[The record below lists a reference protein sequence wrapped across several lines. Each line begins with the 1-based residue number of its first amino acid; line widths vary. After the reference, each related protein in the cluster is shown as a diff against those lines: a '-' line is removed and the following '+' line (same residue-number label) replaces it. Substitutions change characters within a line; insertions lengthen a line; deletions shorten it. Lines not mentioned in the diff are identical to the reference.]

1 MRLVIG
7 QFPWDPFPPETPE
20 PKGPDPIHR
29 TAYQSAVTAA
39 DAYRSVRFA
48 LRREEGVLRI
58 GNRFVADSRY
68 RQVAFVAL
76 GNASGSMAL
85 AALHVFGDR
94 LTQGFL
100 AGPEPAPDEL
110 PFRDLLVPP
119 GLPGFSGATEVV
131 RAATEIAESLG
142 PLDLLLLFVSP
153 GALRAVCRPPD
164 GLTEEEFARLLGTA
178 ASAGATGREVGLLAR
193 TLGDGGVGGR
203 IAAAARQVDL
213 ATFVVDRGD
222 GPGLVG
228 GGPVDPTS
236 PDERAEARA
245 VLDRC
250 GLTASLPPPV
260 LDRLVPGADG
270 PSVPARVA
278 RPVVVAAPSDGLRAA
293 ADAVF
298 DRGWTSRLGFLEIRD
313 PPEAAADTFMARA
326 EELIAAE
333 QLTPESSTKGVAVFA
348 MTTLGLLE
356 GVDEGPA
363 LAAFLN
369 RAASLL
375 RRREMSVGLYRTD
388 GAIGSPAFPPAA
400 VYGPSTDPKAKVRP
414 NRARALPMRGGITDV
429 GMLAVALCGRPTAP
443 GTKA

>member
-1 MRLVIG
+1 VIG

-29 TAYQSAVTAA
+29 TAYQAAITAA

-58 GNRFVADSRY
+58 GNRFVPDSRY
-68 RQVAFVAL
+68 RQVGFVAL

-100 AGPEPAPDEL
+100 AGPEEAPVEL
-110 PFRDLLVPP
+110 PFRGVVIPP
-119 GLPGFSGATEVV
+119 GLPAYAGSAEVV
-131 RAATEIAESLG
+131 EAATEIAQDLG
-142 PLDLLLLFVSP
+142 PQDLLLLLVSP
-153 GALRAVCRPPD
+153 GALRALCRPPV
-164 GLTEEEFARLLGTA
+164 GVAEEEFARLLGTA
-178 ASAGATGREVGLLAR
+178 ASAGASGREVALLAR
-193 TLGDGGVGGR
+193 TLGEGGVGGR

-213 ATFVVDRGD
+213 ATFVIDRGD

-228 GGPVDPTS
+228 GGPVDPTT
-236 PDERAEARA
+236 PDERAESRQ

-250 GLTASLPPPV
+250 GLAASLPSSA
-260 LDRLVPGADG
+260 LDRLAPGADV
-270 PSVPARVA
+270 PSIPVRVS
-278 RPVVVAAPSDGLRAA
+278 RPVVVAAPTDALRAA

-298 DRGWTSRLGFLEIRD
+298 DRGWTSRLGYLEIRD

-333 QLTPESSTKGVAVFA
+333 QLTSESATKGVAVFA

-356 GVDEGPA
+356 GVDEGPG
-363 LAAFLN
+363 LAAFLQ
-369 RAASLL
+369 RANSLL
-375 RRREMSVGLYRTD
+375 RRREMSVGLYRTA
-388 GAIGSPAFPPAA
+388 GAIGSRAFPSAA
-400 VYGPSTDPKAKVRP
+400 VYGPSTDPKASVRA

-429 GMLAVALCGRPTAP
+429 GLLAVALCGLPPGAATTAR
-443 GTKA
+443 

>member
-1 MRLVIG
+1 MIG

-58 GNRFVADSRY
+58 GNRFVADTHY

-100 AGPEPAPDEL
+100 AGPEAVPDEL
-110 PFRDLLVPP
+110 PFRGVLVPP
-119 GLPGFSGATEVV
+119 GLPGFAGSAEVV
-131 RAATEIAESLG
+131 QAATEIAEELG
-142 PLDLLLLFVSP
+142 PEDLLLLLVSP
-153 GALRAVCRPPD
+153 GALRALCRPPAGVGED
-164 GLTEEEFARLLGTA
+164 EFGRLLGRA
-178 ASAGATGREVGLLAR
+178 SSAGASGHEVALLAR
-193 TLGDGGVGGR
+193 TLGEGGVGGR
-203 IAAAARQVDL
+203 IGAAARQVDL
-213 ATFVVDRGD
+213 ATFVIDRGD

-228 GGPVDPTS
+228 GGPIDPPS
-236 PDERAEARA
+236 SAERVEARG

-250 GLTASLPPPV
+250 GLTASLPRPA
-260 LDRLVPGADG
+260 LDRLAPGADG
-270 PSVPARVA
+270 PTLPARVA
-278 RPVVVAAPSDGLRAA
+278 RPVVVAAPSDALRAA

-298 DRGWTSRLGFLEIRD
+298 DRGWTSRLGYLEIRD

-333 QLTPESSTKGVAVFA
+333 QLTAESRTKGVAVFA
-348 MTTLGLLE
+348 MTTLDLLE

-363 LAAFLN
+363 LAAFLSH
-369 RAASLL
+369 ATSLL
-375 RRREMSVGLYRTD
+375 RRREMSVGLYRTA
-388 GAIGSPAFPPAA
+388 GAIGSSAFPPAA
-400 VYGPSTDPKAKVRP
+400 VNGPSTDPKAKVRP

-429 GMLAVALCGRPTAP
+429 GLLAVALCGLPQSP
-443 GTKA
+443 GATS